1 MYHVHHLE
9 FQWLDLLLHKPQFA
23 RTKTRTF
30 KRTNQKSRNTLFL
43 LQLKGFANILK
54 IIIKME
60 KIKIGG
66 ASKWHS
72 IVTIKLGWHFL

>member
-1 MYHVHHLE
+1 MSLQIG
-9 FQWLDLLLHKPQFA
+9 FLWFMGHKPQFA

-66 ASKWHS
+66 SSEWYS
-72 IVTIKLGWHFL
+72 IVTIKLGWRFL